1 MLRTPQYKLCAA
13 AVALSAPA
21 VLLFSPEIFKSQP
34 SAVCRSPPRRTA
46 SCWVGGQR
54 GGGGMLLPAVS
65 DRLGRK
71 PVLYAVYLG
80 LAAGSAWFAF
90 AGQWWV
96 LAAYAVL
103 TFFYSGGAAVQ
114 PSFNTDLFGLP
125 HAGVNYGFLAL
136 GQSVGS
142 LLFPCI
148 ADLWGFEQGRHILAI
163 AGAAAG
169 FAASG
174 CHAGAAGAAEKTEL
188 RSCAPAQKNEN
199 GKKIAKNLSEMTCKL
214 GQRPL

>member
-1 MLRTPQYKLCAA
+1 MQKPVRSAA
-13 AVALSAPA
+13 SAA
-21 VLLFSPEIFKSQP
+21 G
-34 SAVCRSPPRRTA
+34 R
-46 SCWVGGQR
+46 
-54 GGGGMLLPAVS
+54 MLLPAVS

-148 ADLWGFEQGRHILAI
+148 ADLWGFGQGRHVLAI

-169 FAASG
+169 FACIWAVTPVRR
-174 CHAGAAGAAEKTEL
+174 E
-188 RSCAPAQKNEN
+188 PQKKPN
-199 GKKIAKNLSEMTCKL
+199 
-214 GQRPL
+214 